1 MAEGMMAL
9 GRTALVPLS
18 MIVGALLSSAA
29 VSAQE
34 ASSDSRFHFR
44 GEVRD
49 YVTELP
55 IEGALVQVAELGISQ
70 ATDANGYFEFP
81 DLPAG
86 EHTFITASFGYET
99 IREPSAVGPG
109 NIMLVHLNP
118 MAVSIPGI
126 RVEAER
132 LLEQIETRR
141 IMTGTGSTVFEEAQ
155 MRESIAAS
163 LAGFVNERTAGLSMF
178 TSQDDQ
184 QCVTPTPG
192 SSPVRL
198 RLILDEAPVPTAFLD
213 NLRPQDVV
221 LVEVFNRLA
230 MIRIYTRNFMERAAD
245 AGYEPQPI
253 NLQEPLRA
261 C

>member
-1 MAEGMMAL
+1 
-9 GRTALVPLS
+9 
-18 MIVGALLSSAA
+18 
-29 VSAQE
+29 
-34 ASSDSRFHFR
+34 
-44 GEVRD
+44 RD

-55 IEGALVQVAELGISQ
+55 ISGALVQIAELGLSQ
-70 ATDANGYFEFP
+70 TTDSNGYFEFP

-99 IREPSAVGPG
+99 IREPSSVGPG

-118 MAVSIPGI
+118 MAVTIPGI

-141 IMTGTGSTVFEEAQ
+141 IMTGTGSTVFEEKQ
-155 MRESIAAS
+155 MSASLTPS
-163 LAGFVNERTAGLSMF
+163 LAGFVNERAAGLNL
-178 TSQDDQ
+178 TTNIDDQ
-184 QCVTPTPG
+184 QCVTPSAG

-198 RLILDEAPVPTAFLD
+198 RLFLDEAPVPSVFLD
-213 NLRPQDVV
+213 NLSPRDVA

-230 MIRIYTRNFMERAAD
+230 MIRIYTHNFVERAAD
-245 AGYEPQPI
+245 AGYQPTPI
-253 NLQEPLRA
+253 NLQEALRP